1 MQRIIKVT
9 QNEICEIIAHFFHAY
24 ACEVNL
30 EIDKNSTEFNIR
42 ATIEQKHI
50 NLLVEAED
58 ESSV

>member
-1 MQRIIKVT
+1 MQKIIKIT
-9 QNEICEIIAHFFHAY
+9 QSEICEIIAHFFHTY
-24 ACEVNL
+24 ACEVSL
-30 EIDKNSTEFNIR
+30 EIDTNATAFDIR